1 MQSIKAQPV
10 QKIPIA
16 PRQLDPVPKYTAWS
30 FDVVDGFPKHR
41 NSWSILSMVEY
52 YSGYKIITPL
62 KSMYFQEIARI
73 IEKEIIATFG
83 PPRLIITDGGS
94 NLLRSKNL

>member
-1 MQSIKAQPV
+1 MRATVTEFIKMCHLCAVYKGTTCP
-10 QKIPIA
+10 KIPIA

-52 YSGYKIITPL
+52 YSGYKIIT
-62 KSMYFQEIARI
+62 
-73 IEKEIIATFG
+73 
-83 PPRLIITDGGS
+83 RL
-94 NLLRSKNL
+94 